1 MDETEEER
9 RRSPRI
15 IVLLPLIEGFEGRG
29 RGRGLR
35 LVFGARKLAVV
46 GAIPPPIPPPIPSPP
61 PLPPA

>member
-15 IVLLPLIEGFEGRG
+15 IVLLPLIEDFEG

-46 GAIPPPIPPPIPSPP
+46 GAIPPPTRASP